1 MLLKYGIFVILI
13 NIFTNAEKYPVVM
26 WHGMG
31 DTCCFPFSL
40 GSIKKLLEAELNNTH
55 VKSIKIGDNIVMDYE
70 SGFFIHP
77 DTQVEYACQELA
89 KDERLQK
96 GYNAIGFSQG
106 GQFLRALAQRCPS
119 PPMKVLIT
127 MGGQHQ
133 GVFGLPKC
141 PGLKSKTCEYI
152 RRLLNIAAYETWTQL
167 ELVQAT
173 YWHDP
178 INEDKYKE
186 KSTFLADINNEAFMN
201 GLYGENLNKLD
212 KFVMVKFI
220 NDTIVQPKESQ
231 WFEFYKPGQD
241 KEILPLKES
250 EVYKRLGLNHM
261 AANEK
266 LVFLEVEGDHLQF
279 NKTWFLQ
286 TIIPLLSQDV
296 KPYSI
301 TSGTLLTSRWIWHAG
316 SLEVSGDISQI
327 SSQGTVKTKNHS

>member
-1 MLLKYGIFVILI
+1 MFFKYLIFFSLVNNFIG
-13 NIFTNAEKYPVVM
+13 AEKYPIVL

-40 GSIKKLLEAELNNTH
+40 GSIKKILQAELNNTY
-55 VKSIKIGDNIVMDYE
+55 VKSLRIGSNLVMDYE

-77 DTQVEYACQELA
+77 NTQIEYACRELA

-106 GQFLRALAQRCPS
+106 GQFLRALAQRCPL

-141 PGLKSKTCEYI
+141 PSLSSRTCEYI
-152 RRLLNIAAYETWTQL
+152 RRLLNEAAYDTWTQL

-178 INEDKYKE
+178 LNEKKYIA
-186 KSTFLADINNEAFMN
+186 KSTFLADINNEMFVN
-201 GLYGENLNKLD
+201 GLYADNLNKLE

-250 EVYKRLGLNHM
+250 RVYENLGLNQM
-261 AANEK
+261 ATNQK
-266 LVFLEVEGDHLQF
+266 LVFLEAEGDHLQF
-279 NKTWFLQ
+279 NQTWFLEK
-286 TIIPLLSQDV
+286 IIPLLSQDV
-296 KPYSI
+296 
-301 TSGTLLTSRWIWHAG
+301 
-316 SLEVSGDISQI
+316 
-327 SSQGTVKTKNHS
+327 N

>member
-1 MLLKYGIFVILI
+1 MLIKLLILFLII
-13 NIFTNAEKYPVVM
+13 NTNAEKYPVVM

-40 GSIKKLLEAELNNTH
+40 GSIKKLLQSELNNTY
-55 VKSIKIGDNIVMDYE
+55 VKSLQIGGNVVMDYE

-77 DTQVEYACQELA
+77 NTQVEYACQELA
-89 KDERLQK
+89 KDEKLKR

-106 GQFLRALAQRCPS
+106 GQFLRALAQRCPL

-141 PGLKSKTCEYI
+141 PSLKSKTCEYI
-152 RRLLNIAAYETWTQL
+152 RRLLNTAAYDTWTQL

-178 INEDKYKE
+178 LDEEKYKAR
-186 KSTFLADINNEAFMN
+186 STFLADINNEVFVN
-201 GLYGENLNKLD
+201 GLYADNLNKLE
-212 KFVMVKFI
+212 KFVMVKFL

-250 EVYKRLGLNHM
+250 PVYEQLGLNHM
-261 AANEK
+261 AANQK
-266 LVFLEVEGDHLQF
+266 LMFLEAEGDHLQF
-279 NKTWFLQ
+279 NKTWFLEK
-286 TIIPLLSQDV
+286 IIPLLNQD
-296 KPYSI
+296 I
-301 TSGTLLTSRWIWHAG
+301 
-316 SLEVSGDISQI
+316 
-327 SSQGTVKTKNHS
+327 N

>member
-1 MLLKYGIFVILI
+1 MILKCLISFVLI
-13 NIFTNAEKYPVVM
+13 ITLVNAEKYPVVM

-40 GSIKKLLEAELNNTH
+40 GSIKKLLQSELNNTY
-55 VKSIKIGDNIVMDYE
+55 VKSLQIGGNVVMDYE

-77 DTQVEYACQELA
+77 NKQVEYACQELA

-106 GQFLRALAQRCPS
+106 GQFLRALAQRCPL
-119 PPMKVLIT
+119 PPMKVLIS

-141 PGLKSKTCEYI
+141 PSLKSKTCEYI
-152 RRLLNIAAYETWTQL
+152 RKILNKAAYDTWTQL

-178 INEDKYKE
+178 LNEELYKSH
-186 KSTFLADINNEAFMN
+186 STFLADINNEVFVN
-201 GLYGENLNKLD
+201 GLYADNLNKLD
-212 KFVMVKFI
+212 KFVLVKFM

-241 KEILPLKES
+241 KEILPLKQS
-250 EVYKRLGLNHM
+250 AVYEQLGLNHM
-261 AANEK
+261 TTNQK
-266 LVFLEVEGDHLQF
+266 LLFLETEGDHLQF
-279 NKTWFLQ
+279 NKTWFLEN
-286 TIIPLLSQDV
+286 IIPLLSRDV
-296 KPYSI
+296 
-301 TSGTLLTSRWIWHAG
+301 
-316 SLEVSGDISQI
+316 
-327 SSQGTVKTKNHS
+327 N